1 MQVTFYYYD
10 SEIRKYNGLSIWL
23 GWKGKECIHNF
34 GGGTCC
40 KMFLWKTDEEV
51 GR

>member
-1 MQVTFYYYD
+1 MIVKLG
-10 SEIRKYNGLSIWL
+10 SRKLSIWL

-40 KMFLWKTDEEV
+40 KMFLWKTDEEI